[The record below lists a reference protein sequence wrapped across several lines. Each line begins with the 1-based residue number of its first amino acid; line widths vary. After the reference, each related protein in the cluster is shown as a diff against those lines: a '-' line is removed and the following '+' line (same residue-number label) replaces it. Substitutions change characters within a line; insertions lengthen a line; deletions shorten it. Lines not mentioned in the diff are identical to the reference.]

1 MHFLLY
7 SYLNLFLLIMISTIR
22 KTAFFI
28 FLFALACNPPEQ
40 VEDAFSSPKNLFVA
54 YVSSYT
60 SGIISSNAEIKVT
73 LAKKAAEAVPG
84 EKVQEKV
91 LSFEPSIAGDAYWE
105 DAFTIAFRP
114 EGKLEAGRK
123 YKATLQLDK
132 LIETP
137 KEKREFRF
145 VFQVM
150 PQNYEVKLEDLAF
163 YDVHTL
169 NKVKLHGT
177 VQTADQANR
186 QAMEKVVSA
195 KQGGQELK
203 ITWSHGD
210 ANLHRFVI
218 EDVAR
223 GDRPEEVHIAWNG
236 TPIGVDKA
244 GSTNYSIPALSDFK
258 VMSAKINQ
266 GEENYISVHFSDPLQ
281 INQNLNGLVQ
291 LHETRNAPRVV
302 VNQNELKIYPAS
314 ALKDEINLTLYK
326 SIKSITGKSLEADF
340 STSLQF
346 IQQNPAVRLSL
357 KHNAVILP
365 GSEGLVLPFEAVGL
379 KAVDVTVVR
388 IYEENVLQYL
398 QVNNL
403 GGSNEIKRVGRPV
416 AQKVV
421 PLNASGVVDL
431 NEWNRF
437 TLDLAEIMEAEPGA
451 IYQVSINFRKS
462 QSLYFC
468 ADTDNEIADDEI
480 SLGNWDDPDL
490 PSYWDYYD
498 YNYDDYN
505 WSQRNNPCSNSYYYN
520 KSVNKVL
527 FASDLGII
535 AKRSDNGNL
544 HVFTTNLLTT
554 DPVQSEITVYDF
566 QQQPIGQ
573 ASSNVDGV
581 AEIEVTGTPFTLV
594 AKNGDQTGYLKL
606 SDGSSLS
613 LSNFD
618 VSGQTIQKGIKG
630 FIYGERGVWRP
641 GDTLH
646 LSFIL
651 EDKQKLLPANHPV
664 ILELFNPK
672 GQLETRRVRTEGVG
686 NMYGFS
692 IPTAS
697 EVLTG
702 NWQAKVKVGGAEFSE
717 RVKIETVKPNRLK
730 ISLDFGKD
738 KITALEK
745 EIAGNLNVRWLHG
758 AKARN
763 LRTQIELLLTP
774 ATTSFKGYPGYSFD
788 DASKEF
794 FSESQVVFDGRIDA
808 EGKARMNTS
817 IYVGDRAPGALN
829 AVFKA
834 KAFEE
839 GGDFSIDQFNIPY
852 YPYTSFVGLKAPE
865 GDRNGLLL
873 TDEDHTIKI
882 ASVDANGNPIN
893 RDRIKVSV
901 YKLHWRW
908 WWDNSHEDLS
918 NYVGRSYQTPV
929 TEGYLSTKNGE
940 GNWKFRID
948 HPAWGR
954 YYIKVTDP
962 VSGHS
967 AGQIVAVDWPGWA
980 TGTKEGLDGVTM
992 LSFAPEKSE
1001 YQVGEKVK
1009 ISIPS
1014 SAGGRALVS
1023 LESGSK
1029 VLKSFWVPTN
1039 EGSTLVEFDAAA
1051 EMAPN
1056 IYAHIMLIQPHAQTL
1071 NDLPIRLYGVQS
1083 IAITDPNTKLEPV
1096 IKMADELRPEAPFTV
1111 TVSEKSGKP
1120 MAYTLAVVEE
1130 GLLDITRFK
1139 TPAPWSHFYAREAL
1153 GVKTWDMYD
1162 GVIGAFGGNLERLL
1176 AIGGDDELKAPETTE
1191 VNRFKPVVKYLGPFY
1206 LDKGKTANHQL
1217 DMPQYIGSVRTMV
1230 VAAHEGAYGSAEV
1243 TTPVKQP
1250 LMVLA
1255 TLPRVAGPGEE
1266 IYLPVNIFTTNANLK
1281 QVKVE
1286 VKTAGLL
1293 NIVGAAQK
1301 TVQFNQPGDQVV
1313 YFNLKSAE
1321 ALGSAKVVVTATS
1334 GNFKATYDVEMNV
1347 RASNPSMVDVQDK
1360 LVASKTDWQVSY
1372 SPVGIEGT
1380 NEGVIEFS
1388 TMPPLNLEQRM
1399 QFLVQYPH
1407 GCAEQ
1412 ITSTAFAQLFLNKLT
1427 DVSQERNEKIEQ
1439 NVNYVINRLLAY
1451 QLPSGGLAY
1460 WPGQTTP
1467 HAWATSYGGH
1477 FLLEAKA
1484 QGYHVPDG
1492 LLSSWTNFQQRQA
1505 EEWTPGYT
1513 TGQSD
1518 LIQAYRLYTL
1528 ALAGKPALGA
1538 MNRMK
1543 ERDNST
1549 AAQWRLALAYVVAGH
1564 EAEAQKL
1571 IGGLSTEVKNYR
1583 ELGYTFGSQQ
1593 RDQAMIL
1600 ETLVRLGDNEK
1611 AFVLL
1616 KDIAEYMGNADN
1628 WMSTQTTAYT
1638 LMGIAKYAE
1647 KYALNQKMDVKV
1659 KVNNR
1664 EVPLSSESAI
1674 AQIFLQSPDQP
1685 QQISVENSGAS
1696 PVYVRLISNGVPLT
1710 GEEHESARNINLTV
1724 RYTNANGEEI
1734 PVESIKQGT
1743 DFRAT
1748 VTIHNTSLGQAY
1760 QELAL
1765 TQIFPSGWEIINT
1778 RLDDTQQYYNQGKP
1792 NYQDIRDDRVYT
1804 YFDLK
1809 ANERKT
1815 FSILLNASYQGKF
1828 YLPSVAVEA
1837 MYDNSIYANKAG
1849 RWVEVVKE

>member
-1 MHFLLY
+1 M
-7 SYLNLFLLIMISTIR
+7 MMSTFKKAI
-22 KTAFFI
+22 FFI
-28 FLFALACNPPEQ
+28 LLLTLACNSGEKA
-40 VEDAFSSPKNLFVA
+40 EDTFSSPKNLFVEFI
-54 YVSSYT
+54 SSYT
-60 SGIISSNAEIKVT
+60 SGIVSSNAEIKVR
-73 LAKKAAEAVPG
+73 LAKKVTEAVPG
-84 EKVQEKV
+84 EKVQQKV
-91 LSFEPSIAGDAYWE
+91 LEFEPAITGSAYWE
-105 DAFTIAFRP
+105 DAFTIAFKP
-114 EGKLEAGRK
+114 AGKLEGGRK
-123 YKATLQLDK
+123 YKARLQLDK
-132 LIETP
+132 LVETP

-150 PQNYEVKLEDLAF
+150 PQNYEIQVEDLAF

-169 NKVKLHGT
+169 DKVMLLGT
-177 VQTADQANR
+177 VQTADQANGE
-186 QAMEKVVSA
+186 AIEKMVSA
-195 KQGGQELK
+195 KQDGQELK
-203 ITWSHGD
+203 ITWDHGGV
-210 ANLHRFVI
+210 NMHRFVI
-218 EDVAR
+218 EDIVRSEHA
-223 GDRPEEVHIAWNG
+223 GEVHVAWNG
-236 TPIGVDKA
+236 TPLGVEKA
-244 GSTNYSIPALSDFK
+244 GDTSYVIPGLNDFK
-258 VMSAKINQ
+258 VLSAKIRQ
-266 GEENYISVHFSDPLQ
+266 GEENYISVRFSDPLQ
-281 INQNLNGLVQ
+281 IDQNLNGLVQ
-291 LHETRNAPRVV
+291 LRETRNAPRVV
-302 VNQNELKIYPAS
+302 INQNELKIYPAS

-326 SIKSITGKSLEADF
+326 SIKSITGKSLKDDF
-340 STSLQF
+340 STTLQF
-346 IQQNPAVRLSL
+346 IQQNPAVRLAL
-357 KHNAVILP
+357 KQNAVILP

-462 QSLYFC
+462 QSLYLC
-468 ADTDNEIADDEI
+468 ADGGDESNEDEVR
-480 SLGNWDDPDL
+480 LGNWDDPDL
-490 PSYWDYYD
+490 PSYWDYYS

-520 KSVNKVL
+520 KSISKVL
-527 FASDLGII
+527 LASDLGII
-535 AKRSDNGNL
+535 AKRSDNGHL

-554 DPVQSEITVYDF
+554 EPVQSEITVYDF
-566 QQQPIGQ
+566 QQQPIGTGTTS
-573 ASSNVDGV
+573 ADGV
-581 AEIEVTGTPFTLV
+581 AEITVTGIPFALV
-594 AKNGDQTGYLKL
+594 AKKGDQTGYLKL
-606 SDGSSLS
+606 TDGSSLS

-618 VSGQTIQKGIKG
+618 VSGQTIQKGVKG

-646 LSFIL
+646 LSFVL
-651 EDKQKLLPANHPV
+651 EDKQKLLPKNHPV
-664 ILELFNPK
+664 IMELYNPK
-672 GQLETRRVRTEGVG
+672 GQLETRRVSTEAVG
-686 NMYGFS
+686 GMYGFS
-692 IPTAS
+692 IPTDSDAT
-697 EVLTG
+697 TG

-717 RVKIETVKPNRLK
+717 RIKIETVKPNRLR

-738 KITALEK
+738 KITALDNDVSGK
-745 EIAGNLNVRWLHG
+745 LNVRWLHG
-758 AKARN
+758 AKAKN

-774 ATTSFKGYPGYSFD
+774 ATTSFKGYSGYSFD

-794 FSESQVVFDGRIDA
+794 YSESQVVFDGRIDA
-808 EGKARMNTS
+808 EGNATINTP
-817 IYVGDRAPGALN
+817 IYVGDRAPGAVN
-829 AVFKA
+829 AIFKA

-865 GDRNGLLL
+865 GDKNGLLL

-882 ASVDANGNPIN
+882 VSVDAKGNPVN

-908 WWDNSHEDLS
+908 WWDNSFENLS

-929 TEGYLSTKNGE
+929 EEGFVNTRNGE
-940 GNWKFRID
+940 GNWKFRIN

-954 YYIKVTDP
+954 YYIQVTDP

-980 TGTKEGLDGVTM
+980 TGTKDGLDGVTM

-1014 SAGGRALVS
+1014 SVGGRALVS

-1029 VLKSFWVPTN
+1029 VLKSFWAPTK
-1039 EGSTLVEFDAAA
+1039 EGNTLVEFDATAD
-1051 EMAPN
+1051 MAPN

-1083 IAITDPNTKLEPV
+1083 IAITDPNTKLDPV

-1191 VNRFKPVVKYLGPFY
+1191 VNRFKPVVKYLGPFF
-1206 LDKGKTANHQL
+1206 LEQGKTANHQL
-1217 DMPQYIGSVRTMV
+1217 EMPQYIGSVRTMV

-1243 TTPVKQP
+1243 ATPVKQP

-1266 IYLPVNIFTTNANLK
+1266 IALPVNIFTTNANMK

-1286 VKTAGLL
+1286 VKSAGLL
-1293 NIVGAAQK
+1293 SIDGSAQK
-1301 TVQFNQPGDQVV
+1301 MVQFNQPGDQVV

-1321 ALGSAKVVVTATS
+1321 ALGTAKVVVTASS
-1334 GNFKATYDVEMNV
+1334 GSFKATYDVEMNI
-1347 RASNPSMVDVQDK
+1347 RASNPSMLDVQDK
-1360 LVASKTDWQVSY
+1360 LVTSSTSWQVDY
-1372 SPVGIEGT
+1372 APLGIDGT

-1388 TMPPLNLEQRM
+1388 TMPPLNLEQRL

-1412 ITSTAFAQLFLNKLT
+1412 ITSTVFAQLFLSKLT
-1427 DVSQERNEKIEQ
+1427 EVSTERNEKIEQ

-1484 QGYHVPDG
+1484 QGYHVPEG
-1492 LLSSWTNFQQRQA
+1492 LLSSWINFQQRQA

-1543 ERDNST
+1543 ERNMSVT
-1549 AAQWRLALAYVVAGH
+1549 AQWRLALAYAVAGH
-1564 EAEAQKL
+1564 NTEAEKL
-1571 IGGLSTEVKNYR
+1571 IEGLSAEVVEYR
-1583 ELGYTFGSQQ
+1583 ELAYTFGSRQ

-1600 ETLVRLGDNEK
+1600 ETLVRLGDNER

-1616 KDIAEYMGNADN
+1616 KAIAEYMGNADN

-1638 LMGIAKYAE
+1638 LIGVAKYAE
-1647 KYALNQKMDVKV
+1647 KYALNQKMNVKV

-1664 EVPLSSESAI
+1664 DVPLDSESAI

-1685 QQISVENSGAS
+1685 QQISVENNGEA
-1696 PVYVRLISNGVPLT
+1696 PVYVRLVRNGVPLT
-1710 GEEHESARNINLTV
+1710 GKEHESARNIQLTV
-1724 RYTNANGEEI
+1724 RYTNANGEEV

-1748 VTIHNTSLGQAY
+1748 VTVHNTSIDQAY

-1778 RLDDTQQYYNQGKP
+1778 RLDETQQYYNQGKP

-1809 ANERKT
+1809 PNERKT
-1815 FSILLNASYQGKF
+1815 FSVLLNASYQGKF
-1828 YLPSVAVEA
+1828 YLPSVTVEA
-1837 MYDNSIYANKAG
+1837 MYDNNIYANKAG
-1849 RWVEVVKE
+1849 RWIEVVKE

>member
-1 MHFLLY
+1 
-7 SYLNLFLLIMISTIR
+7 MISTIR

-73 LAKKAAEAVPG
+73 LAKKAADAVPG

-91 LSFEPSIAGDAYWE
+91 LEFEPAIAGAAYWE
-105 DAFTIAFRP
+105 DAFTIAYRP
-114 EGKLEAGRK
+114 EGKLEGGRK
-123 YKATLQLDK
+123 YKARLQLDK
-132 LIETP
+132 LVETP

-150 PQNYEVKLEDLAF
+150 PQNYEIQVEDMAF

-169 NKVKLHGT
+169 DRAMLHGM
-177 VQTADQANR
+177 VQTADQANSE
-186 QAMEKVVSA
+186 AIEKMVSA
-195 KQGGQELK
+195 KQNGQELK
-203 ITWSHGD
+203 ISWDHGG
-210 ANLHRFVI
+210 ANMHRFVI

-223 GDRPEEVHIAWNG
+223 SDRAGEVHVAWHG
-236 TPIGVDKA
+236 TPIGVDKT
-244 GSTNYSIPALSDFK
+244 GNTSYVIPSLNDFK
-258 VMSAKINQ
+258 VLSAKLSQ
-266 GEENYISVHFSDPLQ
+266 GEENYISVRFSDPLE
-281 INQNLNGLVQ
+281 IDQNLNGLVQ
-291 LHETRNAPRVV
+291 LRETRNAPRVV
-302 VNQNELKIYPAS
+302 INQNELKIYPAS
-314 ALKDEINLTLYK
+314 ALKDKISLTLYK
-326 SIKSITGKSLEADF
+326 SIKNITGRSLEDDF
-340 STSLQF
+340 STTLQF
-346 IQQNPAVRLSL
+346 IQQNPAVRLAL
-357 KHNAVILP
+357 KQNAVILP

-403 GGSNEIKRVGRPV
+403 GGSSEIKRVGRPV

-468 ADTDNEIADDEI
+468 ADNGDGEEEDEV

-490 PSYWDYYD
+490 PSYWDYYA

-520 KSVNKVL
+520 KSISKVL
-527 FASDLGII
+527 LASDLGII
-535 AKRSDNGNL
+535 AKRSDNSNL

-554 DPVQSEITVYDF
+554 EPVQSEITVYDF
-566 QQQPIGQ
+566 QQQPIGTGSTS
-573 ASSNVDGV
+573 AEGV
-581 AEIEVTGTPFTLV
+581 AEIEVSGTPFALV
-594 AKNGDQTGYLKL
+594 AKRGDQTGYLKL

-651 EDKQKLLPANHPV
+651 EDKQKLIPQHHPV
-664 ILELFNPK
+664 ILELSNPK
-672 GQLETRRVRTEGVG
+672 GQLETRRVSTEGVG
-686 NMYGFS
+686 NLYGFS

-697 EVLTG
+697 DALTG
-702 NWQAKVKVGGAEFSE
+702 NWQAQVKVGGAVFTE
-717 RVKIETVKPNRLK
+717 RIKIETVKPNRLK

-738 KITALEK
+738 KITALDR
-745 EIAGNLNVRWLHG
+745 EISGNLNVRWLHG
-758 AKARN
+758 AKAKN

-788 DASKEF
+788 DPSKEF
-794 FSESQVVFDGRIDA
+794 YSESQIVYDGRIDS
-808 EGKARMNTS
+808 EGNARVNTS
-817 IYVGDRAPGALN
+817 INVGDRAPGALN

-865 GDRNGLLL
+865 GDKNGLLL

-882 ASVDANGNPIN
+882 ASVDAKGNPVN
-893 RDRIKVSV
+893 RDRLKVAV
-901 YKLHWRW
+901 YKLNWRW

-929 TEGYLSTKNGE
+929 QEGYASTRNGE
-940 GNWKFRID
+940 GSWKFRID

-954 YYIKVTDP
+954 YYVKVTDP

-980 TGTKEGLDGVTM
+980 TGTKDGLDGVTM
-992 LSFAPEKSE
+992 LSFAPEKGE
-1001 YQVGEKVK
+1001 YKVGEKVK
-1009 ISIPS
+1009 INIPS

-1023 LESGSK
+1023 LETGSK
-1029 VLKSFWVPTN
+1029 VLKTFWAPTKDGN
-1039 EGSTLVEFDAAA
+1039 TVVEFDATAD
-1051 EMAPN
+1051 MAPN

-1096 IKMADELRPEAPFTV
+1096 IKMAEELRPEAPFTV

-1130 GLLDITRFK
+1130 GLLDITRFR
-1139 TPAPWSHFYAREAL
+1139 TPVPWSHFYAREAL

-1162 GVIGAFGGNLERLL
+1162 GVIGAFGANLERLL
-1176 AIGGDDELKAPETTE
+1176 AVGGDDELKAPESTE
-1191 VNRFKPVVKYLGPFY
+1191 VNRFKPVVKYLGPFF
-1206 LDKGKTANHQL
+1206 LDKGKTAQHQVE
-1217 DMPQYIGSVRTMV
+1217 MPQYIGSVRTMV

-1266 IYLPVNIFTTNANLK
+1266 ILLPVNIFTTNASLK

-1293 NIVGAAQK
+1293 NTAGAAQK

-1321 ALGSAKVVVTATS
+1321 ALGTAKVVVTATS
-1334 GNFKATYDVEMNV
+1334 GSFKATYDVEMNV
-1347 RASNPSMVDVQDK
+1347 RASNPSIVDVEDK
-1360 LVASKTDWQVSY
+1360 LVSSNTNWQVAY
-1372 SPVGIEGT
+1372 EPVGIEGT

-1388 TMPPLNLEQRM
+1388 TMPPLNLEQRL

-1412 ITSTAFAQLFLNKLT
+1412 ITSTAFAQLFLSKLT
-1427 DVSQERNEKIEQ
+1427 EVSPERNEKIEQ

-1460 WPGQTTP
+1460 WPGQSTP

-1477 FLLEAKA
+1477 FLLEAKN
-1484 QGYHVPDG
+1484 QGYHVPEG
-1492 LLSSWTNFQQRQA
+1492 LLSNWVSFQQRQA
-1505 EEWTPGYT
+1505 EEWTSGYT
-1513 TGQSD
+1513 AGQSD
-1518 LIQAYRLYTL
+1518 LVQAYRLYTL

-1538 MNRMK
+1538 MNRMR
-1543 ERDNST
+1543 ESNMGT
-1549 AAQWRLALAYVVAGH
+1549 TAQWRLALAYAVAGH
-1564 EAEAQKL
+1564 NAEAEKL
-1571 IGGLSTEVKNYR
+1571 IEGLSAEVVEYR
-1583 ELGYTFGSQQ
+1583 ELAYTFGSRQ

-1600 ETLVRLGDNEK
+1600 ETLVRLGDNER

-1616 KDIAEYMGNADN
+1616 KAIAEYMGNADN

-1638 LMGIAKYAE
+1638 LIGVAKYAD
-1647 KYALNQKMDVKV
+1647 KYALNQRMNVNV

-1664 EVPLSSESAI
+1664 DVPLDSDNAI

-1685 QQISVENSGAS
+1685 QRISIENNGEA
-1696 PVYVRLISNGVPLT
+1696 PVYVRLIRNGVPLT
-1710 GEEHESARNINLTV
+1710 GEEHESARNIQLTV
-1724 RYTNANGEEI
+1724 RYTNADGEEI
-1734 PVESIKQGT
+1734 PVEAIQQGT

-1748 VTIHNTSLGQAY
+1748 VTVHNTSMGQAY

-1778 RLDDTQQYYNQGKP
+1778 RLDETQQYYNQGKP

-1809 ANERKT
+1809 PNERKT
-1815 FSILLNASYQGKF
+1815 FSVLLNASYQGKF

-1849 RWVEVVKE
+1849 KWIEVVKQ

>member
-1 MHFLLY
+1 
-7 SYLNLFLLIMISTIR
+7 MIS
-22 KTAFFI
+22 I
-28 FLFALACNPPEQ
+28 FKRMACVALLLTFACNKGDKVP
-40 VEDAFSSPKNLFVA
+40 DTFSSPKNLFVA
-54 YVSSYT
+54 FISSYT
-60 SGIISSNAEIKVT
+60 SGIISSNAEIKVR
-73 LAKKAAEAVPG
+73 LAKKATAAVPG
-84 EKVQEKV
+84 EKVKEKV
-91 LSFEPSIAGDAYWE
+91 LDFEPAIAGAAYWE
-105 DAFTIAFRP
+105 DAYTIAFRP
-114 EGKLEAGRK
+114 EDKLVGGRK
-123 YKATLQLDK
+123 YKAKLQLDK
-132 LIETP
+132 LVETP
-137 KEKREFRF
+137 KENREFRF

-150 PQNYEVKLEDLAF
+150 PQNYEIKIEDMGF

-169 NKVKLHGT
+169 NKVKLQGI
-177 VQTADQANR
+177 VQTADQANS
-186 QAMEKVVSA
+186 QAIEKMVSA
-195 KQGGQELK
+195 KQNGQELK
-203 ITWSHGD
+203 ITWDHGG
-210 ANLHRFVI
+210 ANTHRFVI
-218 EDVAR
+218 EDVTR
-223 GDRPEEVHIAWNG
+223 GDGAGEVDVAWSG
-236 TPIGVDKA
+236 THIGVEKT
-244 GSTNYSIPALSDFK
+244 GSINYEIPSLNDFK
-258 VMSAKINQ
+258 VMSAKIRH
-266 GEENYISVHFSDPLQ
+266 GEENYIAVHFSDPLQ
-281 INQNLNGLVQ
+281 TNQDLYGLVQ
-291 LHETRNAPRVV
+291 LHQTRNAPRVV
-302 VNQNELKIYPAS
+302 INQNELKIYPAS
-314 ALKDEINLTLYK
+314 ALKDEINLTIYN
-326 SIKSITGKSLEADF
+326 SIKNIAGKSLKEDF
-340 STSLQF
+340 STTLQF
-346 IQQNPAVRLSL
+346 IQQNPGVRLTL
-357 KHNAVILP
+357 KQNAVILP
-365 GSEGLVLPFEAVGL
+365 GSEGLVLPFEAVAL

-416 AQKVV
+416 AQKVI

-437 TLDLAEIMEAEPGA
+437 TLDLAEIMETEPGA
-451 IYQVSINFRKS
+451 VYQVSINFRKS

-468 ADTDNEIADDEI
+468 ADNGEEEDGEEV

-505 WSQRNNPCSNSYYYN
+505 WGQRNNPCSNSYYYN
-520 KSVNKVL
+520 KSISKML

-535 AKRSDNGNL
+535 AKSSDNGNL
-544 HVFTTNLLTT
+544 HVYATNLLTT
-554 DPVQSEITVYDF
+554 EPVQSEITVYDF
-566 QQQPIGQ
+566 QQQAIGKGTT
-573 ASSNVDGV
+573 AADGI
-581 AEIEVTGTPFTLV
+581 AEIEITGKPFALV
-594 AKNGDQTGYLKL
+594 AKNGEQTGYLKL
-606 SDGSSLS
+606 TDGASLS

-651 EDKQKLLPANHPV
+651 EDKQKLLPQNHPV
-664 ILELFNPK
+664 ILELSNPK
-672 GQLETRRVRTEGVG
+672 GQLETRRVSTEGVG

-697 EVLTG
+697 DALTG
-702 NWQAKVKVGGAEFSE
+702 NWQAKIKVGGAVFSE
-717 RVKIETVKPNRLK
+717 RIKIETVKPNRLK
-730 ISLDFGKD
+730 IALDFGKE
-738 KITALEK
+738 KITALDN
-745 EIAGNLNVRWLHG
+745 EISGNLNVRWLHG
-758 AKARN
+758 AKAKN

-774 ATTSFKGYPGYSFD
+774 ATTSFKGYAGYSFD
-788 DASKEF
+788 DPSKEF
-794 FSESQVVFDGRIDA
+794 YSENQLVFDGRIDA
-808 EGKARMNTS
+808 EGNARIHTPIN
-817 IYVGDRAPGALN
+817 VGDRAPGALN

-852 YPYTSFVGLKAPE
+852 YPYASFVGLKAPE
-865 GDRNGLLL
+865 GDKNGLLL

-882 ASVDANGNPIN
+882 ASVDANGKPIN

-908 WWDNSHEDLS
+908 WWDNSFENLS
-918 NYVGRSYQTPV
+918 NYVGRSYQTPIE
-929 TEGYLSTKNGE
+929 EGYVNTRNGE
-940 GNWKFRID
+940 GNWQFRIN

-954 YYIKVTDP
+954 YYVKVTDP

-967 AGQIVAVDWPGWA
+967 AGQIVSVDWPGWA
-980 TGTKEGLDGVTM
+980 TGTKDGLDGVAM
-992 LSFAPEKSE
+992 LSFAPEKNE
-1001 YQVGEKVK
+1001 YHVGEKVK

-1029 VLKSFWVPTN
+1029 VLKTFWTPTN
-1039 EGSTLVEFDAAA
+1039 EGNTLVEFDATAD
-1051 EMAPN
+1051 MAPN
-1056 IYAHIMLIQPHAQTL
+1056 VYAHIMLIQPHAQTL

-1083 IAITDPNTKLEPV
+1083 IAIIDPNTKLEPV
-1096 IKMADELRPEAPFTV
+1096 IKMADELRPEATFTV
-1111 TVSEKSGKP
+1111 TVNEKSGKP

-1176 AIGGDDELKAPETTE
+1176 AVGGDDELKAPEGTE

-1206 LDKGKTANHQL
+1206 LEKGKTAHHQL
-1217 DMPQYIGSVRTMV
+1217 EMPQYIGSVRTMV

-1243 TTPVKQP
+1243 ATPVRQP

-1266 IYLPVNIFTTNANLK
+1266 ISLPVNIFTTNVNLK
-1281 QVKVE
+1281 QVKIE

-1321 ALGSAKVVVTATS
+1321 ALGTAKVVVTATS
-1334 GNFKATYDVEMNV
+1334 GSFKATYDVEMNV
-1347 RASNPSMVDVQDK
+1347 RASNPAMVDVEDK
-1360 LVASKTDWQVSY
+1360 LVSTKTSWQVAY
-1372 SPVGIEGT
+1372 KPVGIDGT

-1412 ITSTAFAQLFLNKLT
+1412 ITSTVFAQLFLNKLT
-1427 DVSQERNEKIEQ
+1427 DVSKERSEKIEQ

-1460 WPGQTTP
+1460 WPGQTSP

-1477 FLLEAKA
+1477 FLLEAKG
-1484 QGYHVPDG
+1484 QGYHVPEG

-1543 ERDNST
+1543 ERDNSI
-1549 AAQWRLALAYVVAGH
+1549 AAQWRLALAYAVAGYT
-1564 EAEAQKL
+1564 AEAQKL
-1571 IGGLSTEVKNYR
+1571 IEGLSTEVVNYR
-1583 ELGYTFGSQQ
+1583 ELAYTFGSQQ

-1600 ETLVRLGDNEK
+1600 ETLVRLDDNER

-1616 KDIAEYMGNADN
+1616 KSIAEYMGNADN

-1638 LMGIAKYAE
+1638 LIGIAKYAE
-1647 KYALNQKMDVKV
+1647 KYALNQKMNVKV

-1664 EVPLSSESAI
+1664 EVPLDSESAI
-1674 AQIFLQSPDQP
+1674 AQIFLQSPNQP
-1685 QQISVENSGAS
+1685 QQIAVENNGES
-1696 PVYVRLISNGVPLT
+1696 PVYVRLIRNGVPLT
-1710 GEEHESARNINLTV
+1710 GEEHESARNIQLSV

-1734 PVESIKQGT
+1734 PVEAIKQGT

-1748 VTIHNTSLGQAY
+1748 VTVHNTSMGQAY

-1837 MYDNSIYANKAG
+1837 MYDNNIYANKAG
-1849 RWVEVVKE
+1849 KWVEVVKE

>member
-1 MHFLLY
+1 
-7 SYLNLFLLIMISTIR
+7 MISTIR

-73 LAKKAAEAVPG
+73 LAKKAADAVPG

-91 LSFEPSIAGDAYWE
+91 LEFEPAIAGAAYWE
-105 DAFTIAFRP
+105 DAFTIAYRP
-114 EGKLEAGRK
+114 EGKLEGGRK
-123 YKATLQLDK
+123 YKARLQLDK
-132 LIETP
+132 LVETP

-150 PQNYEVKLEDLAF
+150 PQNYEIQVEDMAF

-169 NKVKLHGT
+169 DRAMLHGM
-177 VQTADQANR
+177 VQTADQANSE
-186 QAMEKVVSA
+186 AIEKMVSA
-195 KQGGQELK
+195 KQNGQELK
-203 ITWSHGD
+203 ISWDHGG
-210 ANLHRFVI
+210 ANMHRFVI

-223 GDRPEEVHIAWNG
+223 SDRAGEVHVAWHG
-236 TPIGVDKA
+236 TPIGVDKT
-244 GSTNYSIPALSDFK
+244 GNTSYVIPSLNDFK
-258 VMSAKINQ
+258 VLSAKLSQ
-266 GEENYISVHFSDPLQ
+266 GEENYISVRFSDPLE
-281 INQNLNGLVQ
+281 IDQNLNGLVQ
-291 LHETRNAPRVV
+291 LRETRNAPRVV
-302 VNQNELKIYPAS
+302 INQNELKIYPAS
-314 ALKDEINLTLYK
+314 ALKDKISLTLYK
-326 SIKSITGKSLEADF
+326 SIKNITGRSLEDDF
-340 STSLQF
+340 STTLQF
-346 IQQNPAVRLSL
+346 IQQNPAVRLAL
-357 KHNAVILP
+357 KQNAVILP

-403 GGSNEIKRVGRPV
+403 GGSSEIKRVGRPV

-468 ADTDNEIADDEI
+468 ADNGDGEEEDEV

-490 PSYWDYYD
+490 PSYWDYYA

-520 KSVNKVL
+520 KSISKVL
-527 FASDLGII
+527 LASDLGII
-535 AKRSDNGNL
+535 AKRSDNSNL

-554 DPVQSEITVYDF
+554 EPVQSEITVYDF
-566 QQQPIGQ
+566 QQQPIGTGSTS
-573 ASSNVDGV
+573 AEGV
-581 AEIEVTGTPFTLV
+581 AEIEVSGTPFALV
-594 AKNGDQTGYLKL
+594 AKRGDQTGYLKL

-651 EDKQKLLPANHPV
+651 EDKQKLIPQHHPV
-664 ILELFNPK
+664 ILELSNPK
-672 GQLETRRVRTEGVG
+672 GQLETRRVSTEGVG
-686 NMYGFS
+686 NLYGFS

-697 EVLTG
+697 DALTG
-702 NWQAKVKVGGAEFSE
+702 NWQAQVKVGGAVFTE
-717 RVKIETVKPNRLK
+717 RIKIETVKPNRLK

-738 KITALEK
+738 KITALDR
-745 EIAGNLNVRWLHG
+745 EISGNLNVRWLHG
-758 AKARN
+758 AKAKN

-788 DASKEF
+788 DPSKEF
-794 FSESQVVFDGRIDA
+794 YSESQIVYDGRIDS
-808 EGKARMNTS
+808 EGNARVNTS
-817 IYVGDRAPGALN
+817 INVGDRAPGALN

-865 GDRNGLLL
+865 GDKNGLLL

-882 ASVDANGNPIN
+882 ASVDAKGNPVN
-893 RDRIKVSV
+893 RDRLKVAV
-901 YKLHWRW
+901 YKLNWRW

-929 TEGYLSTKNGE
+929 QEGYASTRNGE
-940 GNWKFRID
+940 GSWKFRID

-954 YYIKVTDP
+954 YYVKVTDP

-980 TGTKEGLDGVTM
+980 TGTKDGLDGVTM
-992 LSFAPEKSE
+992 LSFAPEKGE
-1001 YQVGEKVK
+1001 YKVGEKVK
-1009 ISIPS
+1009 INIPS

-1023 LESGSK
+1023 LETGSK
-1029 VLKSFWVPTN
+1029 VLKTFWAPTKDGN
-1039 EGSTLVEFDAAA
+1039 TVVEFDATAD
-1051 EMAPN
+1051 MAPN

-1096 IKMADELRPEAPFTV
+1096 IKMAEELRPEAPFTV

-1130 GLLDITRFK
+1130 GLLDITRFR
-1139 TPAPWSHFYAREAL
+1139 TPVPWSHFYAREAL

-1162 GVIGAFGGNLERLL
+1162 GVIGAFGANLERLL
-1176 AIGGDDELKAPETTE
+1176 AVGGDDELKAPESTE
-1191 VNRFKPVVKYLGPFY
+1191 VNRFKPVVKYLGPFF
-1206 LDKGKTANHQL
+1206 LDKGKTAQHQVE
-1217 DMPQYIGSVRTMV
+1217 MPQYIGSVRTMV

-1266 IYLPVNIFTTNANLK
+1266 ILLPVNIFTTNASLK

-1293 NIVGAAQK
+1293 NTAGAAQK

-1321 ALGSAKVVVTATS
+1321 ALGTAKVVVTATS
-1334 GNFKATYDVEMNV
+1334 GSFKATYDVEMNV
-1347 RASNPSMVDVQDK
+1347 RASNPSIVDVEDK
-1360 LVASKTDWQVSY
+1360 LVSSNTNWQVAY
-1372 SPVGIEGT
+1372 EPVGIEGT

-1388 TMPPLNLEQRM
+1388 TMPPLNLEQRL

-1412 ITSTAFAQLFLNKLT
+1412 ITSTAFAQLFLSKLT
-1427 DVSQERNEKIEQ
+1427 EVSPERNEKIEQ

-1460 WPGQTTP
+1460 WPGQSTP

-1477 FLLEAKA
+1477 FLLEAKN
-1484 QGYHVPDG
+1484 QGYHVPEG
-1492 LLSSWTNFQQRQA
+1492 LLSNWVSFQQRQA
-1505 EEWTPGYT
+1505 EEWTSGYT
-1513 TGQSD
+1513 AGQSD
-1518 LIQAYRLYTL
+1518 LVQAYRLYTL

-1538 MNRMK
+1538 MNRMR
-1543 ERDNST
+1543 ESNMGT
-1549 AAQWRLALAYVVAGH
+1549 TAQWRLALAYAVAGH
-1564 EAEAQKL
+1564 NAEAEKL
-1571 IGGLSTEVKNYR
+1571 IEGLSAEVVEYR
-1583 ELGYTFGSQQ
+1583 ELAYTFGSRQ

-1600 ETLVRLGDNEK
+1600 ETLVRLGDNER

-1616 KDIAEYMGNADN
+1616 KAIAEYMGNADN

-1638 LMGIAKYAE
+1638 LIGVAKYAD
-1647 KYALNQKMDVKV
+1647 KYALNQRMNVNV

-1664 EVPLSSESAI
+1664 DVPLDSDNAI

-1685 QQISVENSGAS
+1685 QRISIENNGEA
-1696 PVYVRLISNGVPLT
+1696 PVYVRLIRNGVPLT
-1710 GEEHESARNINLTV
+1710 GEEHESARNIQLTV
-1724 RYTNANGEEI
+1724 RYTNADGEEI
-1734 PVESIKQGT
+1734 PVEAIRQGT

-1748 VTIHNTSLGQAY
+1748 VTVHNTSMGQAY

-1778 RLDDTQQYYNQGKP
+1778 RLDETQQYYNQGKP

-1809 ANERKT
+1809 PNERKT
-1815 FSILLNASYQGKF
+1815 FSVLLNASYQGKF

-1849 RWVEVVKE
+1849 KWIEVVKQ